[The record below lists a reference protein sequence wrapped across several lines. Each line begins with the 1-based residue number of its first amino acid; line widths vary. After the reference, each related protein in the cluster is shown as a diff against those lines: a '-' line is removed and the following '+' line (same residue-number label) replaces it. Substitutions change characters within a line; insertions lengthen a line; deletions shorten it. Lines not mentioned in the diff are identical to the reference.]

1 MNQRNSKYS
10 LFNRNIKGDNIDLS
24 TDIASSYTE
33 LLSKTKDSIV
43 LGTAVEIIHW
53 DMETMMPPGA
63 IDQRSEQLSLL
74 SRLNHQ
80 LATNP
85 KIGKLL
91 KTIQISPQFEEL
103 NQIQKRN
110 INLINKSYL
119 EQTSLPEKLVAE
131 LAKQEA
137 LTVNVWKKAKAQ
149 KNYSLFKTDL
159 QKLFDLN
166 KQAAEILMKV
176 KETKTPYEALIDSF
190 EPKMSLDK
198 ISATFTALQKG
209 LKVLLEKIQA
219 SSIKPDTSILLMP
232 VSTENQRQIAQLLTQ
247 TLGYDTTSAQA
258 HGRIDET
265 EHPFT
270 TGYYDDVRITTHY
283 HPNNFASSIFSV
295 LHESGHAIY
304 EQNLSP
310 EWKYQP
316 VGSACSYGIHE
327 SQSRFYE
334 NIVGRSTEFWAG
346 LMPKLKTAAPNIQLN
361 KFILAINKVEPS
373 KIRIEADEVT
383 YSIHIIIRFE
393 IERDLFAGKI
403 SLEELPDVW
412 NQKYAD
418 YLDVKVENDSEGVMQ
433 DTHWASGLYGYF
445 PSYAL
450 GNIYDGQIIEAITQK
465 LPDWR
470 RQLSEGKLNSINDWL
485 KTNIHNQGNLY
496 DPEDLI
502 KKATGTEL
510 KTESY
515 LNYLNEKHGS
525 LYSF

>member
-1 MNQRNSKYS
+1 LS
-10 LFNRNIKGDNIDLS
+10 NI
-24 TDIASSYTE
+24 TSSYNE
-33 LLSKTKDSIV
+33 LLSKTKDVIV
-43 LGTAVEIIHW
+43 LGTAGGIIHW

-63 IDQRSEQLSLL
+63 IEQRSEQLALL
-74 SRLNHQ
+74 SRINHQ
-80 LATNP
+80 LSTNP
-85 KIGKLL
+85 EIGKLL
-91 KTIQISPQFEEL
+91 KTLQTSTEFEGL

-110 INLINKSYL
+110 IYLINKSYL
-119 EQTSLPEKLVAE
+119 EQTCLPEKLVAE

-149 KNYSLFKTDL
+149 KNFSIFKPDL

-176 KETKTPYEALIDSF
+176 KDTKTPYEALIDSF
-190 EPKMSLDK
+190 EPKMSPNKIDATFASLQRGLKALIDK
-198 ISATFTALQKG
+198 IKTT
-209 LKVLLEKIQA
+209 
-219 SSIKPDTSILLMP
+219 SIKPDTSILSQSVP
-232 VSTENQRQIAQLLTQ
+232 VENQRQIAQLLTQ
-247 TLGYDTTSAQA
+247 TLGYDTSSAQA

-270 TGYYDDVRITTHY
+270 TGYYEDVRITTHY
-283 HPNNFASSIFSV
+283 HANNFASSIFSV

-316 VGSACSYGIHE
+316 VGSTCSYGIHE

-334 NIVGRSTEFWAG
+334 NIVGRSTEFWTG
-346 LMPKLKTAAPNIQLN
+346 LMPKLKTVAPNIQLD

-383 YSIHIIIRFE
+383 YNIHIIIRFE

-403 SLEELPDVW
+403 SIEELPDVW

-418 YLDVKVENDSEGVMQ
+418 YLEVKVENDSEGVMQ

-450 GNIYDGQIIEAITQK
+450 GNIYDGQIIEAINQK

-470 RQLSEGKLNSINDWL
+470 RQLSKGNLNYINDWL

-515 LNYLNEKHGS
+515 LNYLNEKYGI
-525 LYSF
+525 LYGF